1 MKYELDILAEHA
13 VKSSK
18 WRWLPGMMTIN
29 GRRIA
34 QGEIIDADELPEL
47 ADPATIGAL
56 MGLLRHLYNDMG
68 MFVEPDNIKANRWS
82 VYRCTSQ
89 GDYRVGYG
97 NSEAAA
103 LVAALKAAS

>member
-1 MKYELDILAEHA
+1 MKYELDILAERA

-18 WRWLPGMMTIN
+18 WSWRPGMMTVD
-29 GRRIA
+29 GRRVS
-34 QGEIIDADELPEL
+34 QGDTFDGSELPEL

-56 MGLLRHLYNDMG
+56 MGLLRWKYNDKG
-68 MFVEPDNIKANRWS
+68 LFVEPDNIKANRWS

-103 LVAALKAAS
+103 LIVALEAAP

>member
-1 MKYELDILAEHA
+1 MKYELDILAERA

-18 WRWLPGMMTIN
+18 WRWQPGMMTVD
-29 GRRIA
+29 GRGLVYGDILE
-34 QGEIIDADELPEL
+34 GDELPEL